1 MNQAQSIR
9 ERSAALS
16 WWMAIGPLAALMLLA
31 IGLWNLGAPGTWWDE
46 GWTLS
51 VARNWVERGHY
62 GRLLDGQLAPPGLEA
77 SFMVTAPIAL
87 SFRLFSVGIW
97 QGRLFGVL
105 CTIVALALIYHLA
118 LRLYNRPVAI
128 GTLAVLLLMSMHP
141 QLHPLIMGRQVLAE
155 MPMLCYLLAGY
166 VCLLP
171 AFRRPLCL
179 LPTAIFWGIALI
191 TKAQTLPFWVV
202 SLAVPLLITLFTR
215 RWRMTILLGAGAF
228 GAVAVSRGLPM
239 LWGLLLRGHTL
250 PGSSV
255 SGLYEVTAL
264 VPNLLNREFAL
275 ANALLFGL
283 STALG
288 LGYAAWRA
296 FRSRA
301 GWAVDLD
308 RELVRLAL
316 LVLAGSWFA
325 WFVLLSVGVPRY
337 LFPAT
342 FIGSIFVAALLYD
355 LTDGFS
361 LAATLKRGADLFRRG
376 GRDRRCAGAWLA
388 ILIVAVA
395 LPITAQT
402 LYHYYIANADT
413 SALQA
418 ADFLNT
424 RTPSGALIETY
435 ESELHFLL
443 NRRYHYPPDQLHV
456 ELNHRSLLNQDVA
469 IDYDSLAANPDYL
482 VVGTFGEGNG
492 LYDRV
497 IASGAFRLL
506 QSYGHYA
513 IYERVR

>member
-1 MNQAQSIR
+1 
-9 ERSAALS
+9 
-16 WWMAIGPLAALMLLA
+16 
-31 IGLWNLGAPGTWWDE
+31 
-46 GWTLS
+46 
-51 VARNWVERGHY
+51 
-62 GRLLDGQLAPPGLEA
+62 
-77 SFMVTAPIAL
+77 
-87 SFRLFSVGIW
+87 
-97 QGRLFGVL
+97 
-105 CTIVALALIYHLA
+105 
-118 LRLYNRPVAI
+118 
-128 GTLAVLLLMSMHP
+128 
-141 QLHPLIMGRQVLAE
+141 MGRQVLAE
-155 MPMLCYLLAGY
+155 MPMLCYLLAGFA
-166 VCLLP
+166 CLLP
-171 AFRRPLCL
+171 AFQRPLWL

-191 TKAQTLPFWVV
+191 TKAHTLPFWVV

-228 GAVAVSRGLPM
+228 GAFAVSRELPL

-250 PGSSV
+250 PGSAV
-255 SGLYEVTAL
+255 SGLYDVTAL

-301 GWAVDLD
+301 DWAVDLD

-316 LVLAGSWFA
+316 LVLAGGWYA

-361 LAATLKRGADLFRRG
+361 LAATLKRAGDLFRR
-376 GRDRRCAGAWLA
+376 DRRGASAWLA

-395 LPITAQT
+395 LPIAAQT
-402 LYHYYIANADT
+402 LYRFYIANADT

-424 RTPSGALIETY
+424 RTPSGGLIETY

-443 NRRYHYPPDQLHV
+443 NRRYHYPPDQVHV

-482 VVGTFGEGNG
+482 VVGPFGEGNG